1 MEWWSIGLRIKEKAY
16 NRSITSL
23 LKLIPVKAGIG
34 MIYRSRHS
42 RERGNPESITLS
54 SI

>member
-34 MIYRSRHS
+34 MIYRAVIPANAGIQNR
-42 RERGNPESITLS
+42 
-54 SI
+54 